1 MFANKSRKASDTN
14 YPTEIERPLML
25 AEVLVAEYEEQRKT
39 REDMLKKLHAAPN
52 DPTGIT
58 DFNNEQIKKRCDQ
71 IWNEYREIKDPDERR
86 RLINEDDAEI
96 VAGFYRALHN
106 NNVSRAAL
114 CFSGGGIRSATFVL
128 GLLQGLAQNRLE
140 LDRFQYV
147 STVSGGGYIGSWL
160 SSWIHRQGMKRVQAD
175 LSRSTKE
182 KTGATSTAPISLLDP
197 EPEPIQHLRRYSN
210 YMSPRLGLFSADM
223 WTLVGTF
230 LRNLALHWLVL
241 IPLMIAA
248 LAIPRMAVSIA
259 SWNDPKA
266 WAEKPLILIG
276 FITGIISVTYMIG
289 NLPSLRDENGFRK
302 NRGNESKFLRWAW
315 WPLIATAFFSSFF
328 WSWIHIPSGS
338 DFKFFIFFNHD
349 SPWPF
354 IIFGLSI
361 HVVAHL
367 IAGVKYLRKM
377 KWIELLLILPLTGI
391 LGGVCLWAMTLAF
404 AEPVKITHDKT
415 LELNRP
421 IESELAAG
429 QVHTY
434 QLTLAKDQ
442 SMEVL
447 INQHGIDVVTEV
459 FSPEGK
465 KLIKADSAG
474 REGQEHILAVAE
486 TTGIYRLVTRPV
498 EKESPDGSYEIKLVE
513 VRAAKPEDRARAQAL
528 RPTDEQASSE
538 IKAIS
543 FQAGLYTCLAP
554 SLFLLAFLIAA
565 AAFIG
570 LTSVRNSDADREW
583 MARSGGWMLMAILG
597 WSVTS
602 GLVIFGPVGLLWLWR
617 EFQVSL
623 ISVGAGSGLLTLLGG
638 FGAKT
643 PASKKNGAAKGKAE
657 MAAKMLSTSLPLAA
671 TVFTSIILAALSLA
685 TSGLIAVAYAS
696 AKNADGLLYK
706 IVDFMVK
713 KLPWENYPL
722 FFKPFPKS
730 VNEWSPLPKFSTA
743 DEWWHLEV
751 LYQSP
756 TVLVFLVVV
765 AILGIGALM
774 GRFVN
779 INKFSLH
786 SAYRDRLIRAYL
798 GASHSATRRPN
809 PFTGFDDKDN
819 FQMHDLLIDLFYAED
834 FKDGKLTGLISK
846 LKDEKSKGQ
855 DFIYSKLSEATK
867 KLLGFDNPN
876 GDEPAPDKPQKDEA
890 VRRALVDDLNQIIQR
905 QRLYKEPGFNKPYR
919 DLSDIKPALLYRFNV
934 KPVRWMCERSTIL
947 RKILSREPM
956 LERLRI
962 NRLLLETVYPE
973 LPKLEESEKSPRP
986 MHVVN
991 IALNLVGGKE
1001 LAWQE
1006 RKAQSFTVSPL
1017 HAGSN
1022 GLGYRDV
1029 KKYAINPQEQRA
1041 LSLGTSMAISGAAVS
1056 PNMGYHSSPAVTFLL
1071 TLFNVRL
1078 GWWLGNPGA
1087 AGERTYSKPNPIFA
1101 PKPLI
1106 AETLSRTDSEHSYVY
1121 LSDGAHFENL
1131 GLYEMAL
1138 RRCRYIVVSDAGA
1151 DPDFSFED
1159 LGNAIRKIRT
1169 DLGIPIV
1176 FEEITIRARE
1186 KAKTLFSPKGDG
1198 TENVR
1203 KYCAIAKICYSAV
1216 DGGDPEEVDGT
1227 LIYIKPTVYGQEPAD
1242 VLNYAK
1248 ANEKFPHETTG
1259 DQMYSESQFE
1269 SYRALGAH
1277 VIQAIADSKKD
1288 YAGKVEPF
1296 KTPKEFVDRVR
1307 RYLDQRR
1314 NETDLLMSNMWSI

>member
-1 MFANKSRKASDTN
+1 MNDSQTDSSLLSLFDVLVDEYEHQVITHGL
-14 YPTEIERPLML
+14 RPLYLEGAAKPDSIDARL
-25 AEVLVAEYEEQRKT
+25 AGAKEMRKLVE
-39 REDMLKKLHAAPN
+39 
-52 DPTGIT
+52 
-58 DFNNEQIKKRCDQ
+58 KKRKLV
-71 IWNEYREIKDPDERR
+71 KDYYETLPDEKERGRLIDEELVKDFYR
-86 RLINEDDAEI
+86 RLHKS
-96 VAGFYRALHN
+96 GQK
-106 NNVSRAAL
+106 RAAL

-128 GLLQGLAQNRLE
+128 GLLQGLAQNGLE
-140 LDRFQYV
+140 LDRFHYV

-160 SSWIHRQGMKRVQAD
+160 SAWIHRQGMKRVQAD
-175 LSRSTKE
+175 LSRSTVGSQGAQDEGKE
-182 KTGATSTAPISLLDP
+182 KTGAKISLLDT

-210 YMSPRLGLFSADM
+210 YMSPKLGLLSADT

-248 LAIPRMAVSIA
+248 LAIPRLAVSIA
-259 SWNDPKA
+259 SWNYPKN
-266 WAEKPLILIG
+266 WAEKLLILIG
-276 FITGIISVTYMIG
+276 FITAIISVTYMIG
-289 NLPSLRDENGFRK
+289 NLPSLRDEDGIRK
-302 NRGNESKFLRWAW
+302 KRGSESKFLRWAW

-328 WSWIHIPSGS
+328 WSWIHIPFGS
-338 DFKFFIFFNHD
+338 DFKFFSFNHD
-349 SPWPF
+349 NPWPF
-354 IIFGLSI
+354 IIFGLLI
-361 HVVAHL
+361 HVVAQL
-367 IAGVKYLRKM
+367 IAWLKYHQKM
-377 KWIELLLILPLTGI
+377 NWVELLLIRPLTGI

-404 AEPVKITHDKT
+404 AEPVKATYAKT
-415 LELNRP
+415 LELNKP

-429 QVHTY
+429 QVHIY
-434 QLTLAKDQ
+434 QLTLAAGQ

-447 INQHGIDVVTEV
+447 INQRGIDVATEV
-459 FSPEGK
+459 FSPDGK
-465 KLIKADSAG
+465 KLIRADSAG
-474 REGQEHILAVAE
+474 REGQERILAVAE
-486 TTGIYRLVTRPV
+486 TAGIYRLATRSV
-498 EKESPDGSYEIKLVE
+498 EKESPDGRYEIKLVE
-513 VRAAKPEDRARAQAL
+513 VRAAKPEDRARAEAL
-528 RPTDEQASSE
+528 RPTDEQATSE
-538 IKAIS
+538 FKAIS

-565 AAFIG
+565 TVFIG
-570 LTSVRNSDADREW
+570 LASFYNSDADREW
-583 MARSGGWMLMAILG
+583 MARSGGWMLIAIFG

-638 FGAKT
+638 FSAKT
-643 PASKKNGAAKGKAE
+643 PASKKNEAANGLPE
-657 MAAKMLSTSLPLAA
+657 MAAKLLSTSLPLAA
-671 TVFTSIILAALSLA
+671 TVFTAIILAALSLA

-696 AKNADGLLYK
+696 AKTADGLLYK
-706 IVDFMVK
+706 IADWSTT
-713 KLPWENYPL
+713 KLPWVNAHL
-722 FFKPFPKS
+722 FFKPFPES
-730 VNEWSPLPKFSTA
+730 VNNWSPLPKFSTA

-756 TVLVFLVVV
+756 TVLVFSV
-765 AILGIGALM
+765 AAIILAIGLLM
-774 GRFVN
+774 GWFVN

-819 FQMHDLLIDLFYAED
+819 FQMHDLLTDLFHADD
-834 FKDGKLTGLISK
+834 FKDGKLTGLISR
-846 LKDEKSKGQ
+846 LKDEKSNGQ
-855 DFIYSKLSEATK
+855 AFIYSKLSEATK
-867 KLLGFDNPN
+867 KLLGFDKPN
-876 GDEPAPDKPQKDEA
+876 GGEPAPDKPQKDEA

-905 QRLYKEPGFNKPYR
+905 QRLYEEPGFNKPYAEH
-919 DLSDIKPALLYRFNV
+919 SDIKPALLYRFNV
-934 KPVRWMCERSTIL
+934 KPVRWMCEQSTIL
-947 RKILSREPM
+947 RKILSRDAM
-956 LERLRI
+956 VERLRV

-973 LPKLEESEKSPRP
+973 LPKLDESEKSPRP

-1017 HAGSN
+1017 HVGSN
-1022 GLGYRDV
+1022 GLGYRDA
-1029 KKYAINPQEQRA
+1029 KKYAINPQEQGA

-1056 PNMGYHSSPAVTFLL
+1056 PNMGYNSSPAVTFLL

-1078 GWWLGNPGA
+1078 GWWLGNPGVA
-1087 AGERTYSKPNPIFA
+1087 SERTYSKPSPVFA

-1106 AETLSRTDSEHSYVY
+1106 AETLGMTDSEHSYVY

-1151 DPDFSFED
+1151 DPDFNFED

-1176 FEEITIRARE
+1176 FDEITIRARE
-1186 KAKTLFSPKGDG
+1186 KAETIFSPKGDG
-1198 TENVR
+1198 TGNVR
-1203 KYCAIAKICYSAV
+1203 KYCAIAKIRYSAV

-1227 LIYIKPTVYGQEPAD
+1227 LIYIKPTVYGLEPAD
-1242 VLNYAK
+1242 VLTYAK

-1277 VIQAIADSKKD
+1277 VIQTIADSKKD
-1288 YAGKVEPF
+1288 NAGKVEPF
-1296 KTPKEFVDRVR
+1296 KTLEEFVDRVR
-1307 RYLDQRR
+1307 QYLDQRR
-1314 NETDLLMSNMWSI
+1314 KETDLLTSDT